1 MLNTA
6 DNTNVFRLPS
16 TRGDRVKRTR
26 LIRLTANSL
35 VNGWNIDIKQLWA
48 VAQSGGFQLL
58 PRTHHKELS
67 KVMVVTQTATRFD
80 NITSEILCYPK
91 DIKDA
96 LEILKG
102 HHIDVLYKARESLG
116 YMFNATSVKEPVI
129 DDSLV
134 NYIKENCSNG

>member
-1 MLNTA
+1 MLIR
-6 DNTNVFRLPS
+6 VPL

-26 LIRLTANSL
+26 LIRLTATSL

-96 LEILKG
+96 LEILKRV
-102 HHIDVLYKARESLG
+102 HVEEVFNARLSVVH
-116 YMFNATSVKEPVI
+116 MCQATSVQEPVI
-129 DDSLV
+129 DDSIV